1 MSLAKLMEEDR
12 RLAILRLLESQQGYH
27 LNDSVVQD
35 ALSRLGHAVSRDQV
49 RTDFAWL
56 DEVGLLSV
64 EVVLDRVHIAKLT
77 SRGVDVAKGLATVPG
92 VKRPRPGD

>member
-27 LNDSVVQD
+27 RNDRVVPD